1 MFSKELEQSISSLFD
16 RAKDSRIEYL
26 TVEHLLFMILNDS
39 DVRLLFKELD
49 INILNFQNNLEEYL
63 KDTNIN
69 QSPDKDIQVQP
80 TLGFQRVL
88 QRAVFHV
95 QSSGKGVVKA
105 INVLVAIFSEKES
118 HAVYL
123 LSKAGMSR
131 LDVVTY
137 ISLSLIHI
145 SEPTRPY

>member
-39 DVRLLFKELD
+39 DVRLLFKESD

-63 KDTNIN
+63 KDTNIH

-88 QRAVFHV
+88 Q
-95 QSSGKGVVKA
+95 
-105 INVLVAIFSEKES
+105 N
-118 HAVYL
+118 
-123 LSKAGMSR
+123 
-131 LDVVTY
+131 
-137 ISLSLIHI
+137 
-145 SEPTRPY
+145 